1 MSNNIFF
8 ICVNYNNSNYT
19 INYIDNVLSLK
30 SLPKDAKIIVVD
42 NNSEKEDIKKIK
54 NHISNKPDIKLIQN
68 NKNLGYFGGLNEGLK
83 VIKNKNKDFVII
95 GNNDIKFES
104 NFIEELLKLDIGEK
118 LMVICPDIITKDGKH
133 QNPHLIKKISK
144 LERIKNEIYFKNYY
158 ITMFLRF
165 LNKPLK
171 MIFNKNINKNKRNYK
186 NKTKIRMG
194 IGACYVLTQNF
205 FKNFEL
211 LDNEVFMWGEEA
223 VFANQ
228 IEKVNVDVFYI
239 PELKVFHEE
248 NASVRKI
255 PSKERFEL
263 VKKSYKKYKKYL

>member
-1 MSNNIFF
+1 
-8 ICVNYNNSNYT
+8 
-19 INYIDNVLSLK
+19 
-30 SLPKDAKIIVVD
+30 
-42 NNSEKEDIKKIK
+42 
-54 NHISNKPDIKLIQN
+54 
-68 NKNLGYFGGLNEGLK
+68 
-83 VIKNKNKDFVII
+83 
-95 GNNDIKFES
+95 
-104 NFIEELLKLDIGEK
+104 
-118 LMVICPDIITKDGKH
+118 
-133 QNPHLIKKISK
+133 
-144 LERIKNEIYFKNYY
+144 
-158 ITMFLRF
+158 
-165 LNKPLK
+165 

-228 IEKVNVDVFYI
+228 IEKVNGDVFYI